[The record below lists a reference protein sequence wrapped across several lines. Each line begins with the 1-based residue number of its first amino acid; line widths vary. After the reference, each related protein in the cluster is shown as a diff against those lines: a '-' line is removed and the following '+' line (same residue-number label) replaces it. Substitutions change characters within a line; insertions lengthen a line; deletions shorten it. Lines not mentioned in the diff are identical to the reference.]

1 MKKELTLDELLADPL
16 VLTVMRADRV
26 HPGHVGRE
34 LRAVGRR
41 LNNGPGFKNGA
52 ASKAVPAWLAAGRQ
66 GEACA
71 W

>member
-1 MKKELTLDELLADPL
+1 MKHELTLDELLTDPM

-26 HPGHVGRE
+26 HPGRAGRE

-41 LNNGPGFKNGA
+41 LNNGADG
-52 ASKAVPAWLAAGRQ
+52 KAVPHWFAAGATRQ
-66 GEACA
+66 SEGCR